1 MNVLVIGSGG
11 REHALAWK
19 LSQSPLMKQLYCA
32 PGNAGTSQVGTN
44 AALKVSNHDAVIAF
58 CREHGID
65 LVMVGPEQPLVEGLA
80 DSLRKAD
87 IPVVGPSAE
96 AAQLEGSKAFTK
108 DILHTGG
115 IPTAGYV
122 TCTDADAARAAAE
135 QFGFPVVIKA
145 DGLAA
150 GKGVIIC
157 ETKAM
162 FDEALDAMFV
172 EKAFGVSGTTVVVE
186 EFLRGEEASY
196 IVLMDG
202 DVVVPLASSQDHKPA
217 YDGDQGPNTGGM
229 GAYSPAPIVT
239 PELEAT
245 IKTDILDPLVAEFNR
260 RELHFSGVL
269 YLGLM
274 VTEKGPQ
281 VLEFNV
287 RFGDPETQ
295 PLMYRMDSDLLDA
308 FNKLATGKLSEVQ
321 LQWDP
326 RPAVCVVMA
335 SGGYPGPYKKHQT
348 IEGLDVAATL
358 DDSMVFHAGT
368 TAEKDLILATGG
380 RVLGVTAKGD
390 TLGQAIDRAYAAV
403 DAIRWP
409 EVHYRTDIGHK
420 GIRRLRGE

>member
-80 DSLRKAD
+80 DSLRAAN

-122 TCTDADAARAAAE
+122 TCTDADSARKAAA

-172 EKAFGVSGTTVVVE
+172 EKAFGASGTTVVVE

-348 IEGLDVAATL
+348 IEGLDAAATL